1 MHLSVRERAWLLT
14 GDAKLRRCAEKYSIK
29 VAGMLWVLG
38 RMVIN
43 QVITETTAADGLQ
56 RLLDEGSRLP
66 QDKCEEQ
73 LRRCRKDH

>member
-1 MHLSVRERAWLLT
+1 
-14 GDAKLRRCAEKYSIK
+14 
-29 VAGMLWVLG
+29 MLWVLG